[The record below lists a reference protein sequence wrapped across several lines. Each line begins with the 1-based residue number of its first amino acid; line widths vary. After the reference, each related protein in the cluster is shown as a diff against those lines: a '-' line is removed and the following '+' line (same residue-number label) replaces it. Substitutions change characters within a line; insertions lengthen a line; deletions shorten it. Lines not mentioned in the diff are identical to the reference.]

1 MKFITLIITIL
12 TIILVTCNVNAGINV
27 KPLDVERI
35 QQYYDKNQTEF
46 TSRCFYQNLCS
57 DVEISNYKLVR
68 DQLTTT
74 LKQINPEYTVYKDSV
89 WTIFE

>member
-35 QQYYDKNQTEF
+35 QQYYDKNQMYF
-46 TSRCFYQNLCS
+46 PLQKLGLIGNL
-57 DVEISNYKLVR
+57 L
-68 DQLTTT
+68 
-74 LKQINPEYTVYKDSV
+74 
-89 WTIFE
+89 